1 MKLLV
6 LLLLLGVAVGGVGC
20 GASHEEA
27 ASADLEAILARQLPA
42 KVREALGP
50 SGRVE
55 GVRCIHEEANRYGCI
70 ASISASNSYS
80 GIPEEV
86 QLPISATC
94 DGEACIWKLSP

>member
-1 MKLLV
+1 MRLLG
-6 LLLLLGVAVGGVGC
+6 LLLLLGALALVGC
-20 GASHEEA
+20 GSSHEGD
-27 ASADLEAILARQLPA
+27 ASAGLEVLLGRQLPA
-42 KVREALGP
+42 KVRDALGP

-55 GVRCIHEEANRYGCI
+55 GVRCVHEEANRYGCI

-80 GIPEEV
+80 GMPEEI